1 MILDHSTRLEALVN
15 VIAHVIVLRRLL
27 FECLFLRDGAL
38 GERRLDSQAD
48 EFGGGR
54 GLQVFRILS
63 LHVHFLEVLSSQ

>member
-15 VIAHVIVLRRLL
+15 VVAHVIVLWCLL
-27 FECLFLRDGAL
+27 FKCLFLRDGTL

-54 GLQVFRILS
+54 SLQF
-63 LHVHFLEVLSSQ
+63 F